1 MKCKKGLGKEG
12 KVLIKKKGNK
22 KMEEMRK
29 GCNIM
34 IHMRKCKNIKER
46 R

>member
-12 KVLIKKKGNK
+12 KVVIKKGNK
-22 KMEEMRK
+22 MLEEMRK

-34 IHMRKCKNIKER
+34 IHMRKCKKIKER